1 MARSAEAGDPIS
13 GVTSPSDRSIPE
25 KIVPLGVVVP
35 VLNAGRTIRATLES
49 LRFLRDQGARVV
61 VVDGYST
68 DDSQAIASEY
78 AIDVIAMRG
87 GMYAAINEG
96 CRRLDTEWLT
106 WINADDVF
114 YPHDLQGRILRAGG
128 NRVLYGRVDFIDGGG
143 RFVHSWRSGHPK
155 DLRRLYTAG
164 YSPLLQQGT
173 LFHRE
178 VFVRLGGFDE
188 SYRYVGDADFWWR
201 ALEEGFSFGWGDG
214 PPVAGF
220 RLHGRQLSRRFATE
234 MRREHDRMVAAHGC
248 HPQVFSGWAAATRF
262 RVANWR
268 GYAIRALRRHDLGGG
283 SIWPGS
289 YEAPEPLA

>member
-1 MARSAEAGDPIS
+1 MTSQRARA
-13 GVTSPSDRSIPE
+13 VPE
-25 KIVPLGVVVP
+25 KIVSLGVVVP
-35 VLNAGRTIRATLES
+35 ALNAGKTIRATLES

-61 VVDGYST
+61 VVDGYSA
-68 DDSQAIASEY
+68 DDTQAIASEY
-78 AIDVIAMRG
+78 AIDVVAMSG
-87 GMYAAINEG
+87 SMYAAINEG

-128 NRVLYGRVDFIDGGG
+128 NRVVYGRVDFIDGGG
-143 RFVHSWRSGHPK
+143 RFVHSWKSGRPE
-155 DLRRLYTAG
+155 DLWRLYAAG
-164 YSPLLQQGT
+164 YSPLLQQGA

-178 VFVRLGGFDE
+178 VFVRVGGFDE

-201 ALEEGFSFGWGDG
+201 ALEAGFSFGRDEG

-220 RLHGRQLSRRFATE
+220 RLHREQLSRCFATE

-248 HPQVFSGWAAATRF
+248 RPRFFSGWAAAIRF

-283 SIWPGS
+283 SILPGS
-289 YEAPEPLA
+289 YEAPELLS